1 MSSIHSDTDWRLLP
15 PGTQS
20 WGVGHQVGHLEA
32 RLSKAMTGSFIS
44 ASGQLPPG
52 ESSGEVITWGSVL
65 EVMVLEASEKI
76 VQLLIFPI
84 ILYRGLGPGA

>member
-1 MSSIHSDTDWRLLP
+1 MSLIHSETDWQLLP

-32 RLSKAMTGSFIS
+32 RLSNAMTGFFIS
-44 ASGQLPPG
+44 ASGQLPLG

-65 EVMVLEASEKI
+65 GVLVLDKRLKI
-76 VQLLIFPI
+76 V
-84 ILYRGLGPGA
+84 